1 MLKIHFSWGG
11 TDLPEYDP
19 EKHNPERVF
28 AMLCYRGIH
37 YAKWVYLQPFNINN
51 WNLFNPDKQRNN
63 SIIQGT
69 FWSPFFVYI
78 LLEFSEVIK

>member
-19 EKHNPERVF
+19 EKHDPERVF

-37 YAKWVYLQPFNINN
+37 YAKWVYLNIFPNN
-51 WNLFNPDKQRNN
+51 EWELKNPREE
-63 SIIQGT
+63 G
-69 FWSPFFVYI
+69 
-78 LLEFSEVIK
+78 